1 MDLFC
6 PLFSTK
12 SRKYCAAVA
21 SFRWQRLRHTPL
33 AGTSGILLPLQ
44 KGPRKQGIGANWQVT
59 MVPFRRVC
67 VCLSAVIGV
76 QVHLFDLL
84 HQRIPGIGAGALVV
98 EGLLHHFV
106 QTAQEGLF
114 GNTVFSNSVVDADFV
129 HEFRNGVDEVFK
141 LLLVCI
147 AVQLQTVG
155 HLGVSGQGMGMVI
168 LGEGA
173 HFHGNFGGIEAE
185 NLADQQGICNAVGQ
199 MVESAQ
205 LVGHGAAY
213 AREGIGEG
221 HTRPWWLAMFSL
233 ALGALA
239 PCS

>member
-44 KGPRKQGIGANWQVT
+44 KGLRKQGIGANWQVT

-114 GNTVFSNSVVDADFV
+114 GNTVMLIRQPDAKII
-129 HEFRNGVDEVFK
+129 H
-141 LLLVCI
+141 
-147 AVQLQTVG
+147 T
-155 HLGVSGQGMGMVI
+155 
-168 LGEGA
+168 
-173 HFHGNFGGIEAE
+173 
-185 NLADQQGICNAVGQ
+185 
-199 MVESAQ
+199 ESP
-205 LVGHGAAY
+205 
-213 AREGIGEG
+213 RSRI
-221 HTRPWWLAMFSL
+221 
-233 ALGALA
+233 
-239 PCS
+239 

>member
-1 MDLFC
+1 
-6 PLFSTK
+6 
-12 SRKYCAAVA
+12 
-21 SFRWQRLRHTPL
+21 
-33 AGTSGILLPLQ
+33 
-44 KGPRKQGIGANWQVT
+44 
-59 MVPFRRVC
+59 
-67 VCLSAVIGV
+67 
-76 QVHLFDLL
+76 
-84 HQRIPGIGAGALVV
+84 
-98 EGLLHHFV
+98 
-106 QTAQEGLF
+106 
-114 GNTVFSNSVVDADFV
+114 
-129 HEFRNGVDEVFK
+129 
-141 LLLVCI
+141 
-147 AVQLQTVG
+147 
-155 HLGVSGQGMGMVI
+155 MGMVI

>member
-12 SRKYCAAVA
+12 SRKYGAAVA
-21 SFRWQRLRHTPL
+21 SFRGQRLRHTPL

-106 QTAQEGLF
+106 QTPQEGLF
-114 GNTVFSNSVVDADFV
+114 GNTVMPIRQPDAKI
-129 HEFRNGVDEVFK
+129 R
-141 LLLVCI
+141 
-147 AVQLQTVG
+147 
-155 HLGVSGQGMGMVI
+155 
-168 LGEGA
+168 
-173 HFHGNFGGIEAE
+173 
-185 NLADQQGICNAVGQ
+185 
-199 MVESAQ
+199 
-205 LVGHGAAY
+205 
-213 AREGIGEG
+213 
-221 HTRPWWLAMFSL
+221 HTGSPRSRI
-233 ALGALA
+233 
-239 PCS
+239 